1 MGTITL
7 EEIVKARI
15 SGYVLDTKGAPIE
28 SARLKIKDIKTRYK
42 NSASSDADGFFE
54 FENLE
59 ADTYVIFANKK
70 GYKKAKQTVK
80 LEDEEQ
86 KEIEKDE
93 LENRESICSL
103 SWLNVCD
110 DMIVMYH
117 ELWHFIISIPLS
129 PFL

>member
-1 MGTITL
+1 M
-7 EEIVKARI
+7 
-15 SGYVLDTKGAPIE
+15 
-28 SARLKIKDIKTRYK
+28 
-42 NSASSDADGFFE
+42 
-54 FENLE
+54 
-59 ADTYVIFANKK
+59 IFANKK